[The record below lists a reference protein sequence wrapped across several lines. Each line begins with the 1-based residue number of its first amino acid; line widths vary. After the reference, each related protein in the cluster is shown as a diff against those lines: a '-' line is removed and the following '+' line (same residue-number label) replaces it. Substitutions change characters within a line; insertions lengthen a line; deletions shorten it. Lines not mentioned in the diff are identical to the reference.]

1 MKKGSVM
8 SAASRAKIS
17 AARIGH
23 ETTQETRDKI
33 GAAFAGKPLSPQHV
47 ANINRS
53 RSRSRVLRVVPVVA
67 ELSEQVAKLTSRL
80 AKFEARLVLVEKWV
94 KIDDD

>member
-1 MKKGSVM
+1 M

-53 RSRSRVLRVVPVVA
+53 RSRVLRVVPVVA